1 MSSAKVFLTLEILAV
16 VFLVNVREKR
26 RAGLLSGFLST
37 VLRAVK
43 EWEENGEMLCAFV
56 SAVLFKQMGQIIY

>member
-26 RAGLLSGFLST
+26 RAGLLSGFFIYST
-37 VLRAVK
+37 
-43 EWEENGEMLCAFV
+43 E
-56 SAVLFKQMGQIIY
+56 SS